1 MKALSAL
8 VALLFVL
15 SACASGGGMPAT
27 KYSAY
32 CKTHATKVTL
42 DGSPDAEA
50 AFRNCMNL
58 EGVHEIE
65 ITKSE

>member
-1 MKALSAL
+1 
-8 VALLFVL
+8 
-15 SACASGGGMPAT
+15 MPAT